1 LTNIDSY
8 PSQIENQSTCPII
21 ATQNI
26 ICSPKNP
33 DLPEDG
39 TPQTT
44 LINRYYDDFVNK
56 DKIQINEDL
65 EDVSD
70 NLEMSP
76 NKSRSDDRLDESSP
90 IIDSSRPENTFDDNH
105 KVAIVSADFFDD
117 FDIPNKPI
125 MYKNKVHT
133 TNDPLMPI
141 SKSEPEHD
149 QKLVATTECSDVY
162 DKDKE
167 DDINL
172 ITDHIL
178 HTMLVELD
186 KDRGIN
192 KALNNGEAQEEM
204 PSFLTRGINTDA
216 LSIAQYLT
224 ELFDKIKQNKDTFLD
239 SLATPLN
246 RDPLEILGHLQ
257 DTEEDTNESESENMA
272 FQQSV
277 LPVDLYLEN
286 EKQRR
291 INKMTEEEQEA
302 ELQKFTLKKLEKARK
317 REIEGILYDEEEFDD
332 DDSIMAE
339 WENIHNKVIFD

>member
-8 PSQIENQSTCPII
+8 PSQIENQATRPII
-21 ATQNI
+21 ATKNI
-26 ICSPKNP
+26 ICSPRNP
-33 DLPEDG
+33 DLPEDA
-39 TPQTT
+39 TPQST
-44 LINRYYDDFVNK
+44 LINRCYDDFVNK

-70 NLEMSP
+70 NIDISP
-76 NKSRSDDRLDESSP
+76 DKKRNDRLDESSP
-90 IIDSSRPENTFDDNH
+90 IIDNSRPENSFDDNH
-105 KVAIVSADFFDD
+105 KVAISSIDYFDD
-117 FDIPNKPI
+117 FEIPDKPI
-125 MYKNKVHT
+125 MYKNKVNKN
-133 TNDPLMPI
+133 NDPLMPI
-141 SKSEPEHD
+141 SKSKSEHD
-149 QKLVATTECSDVY
+149 RKLVANPESSDVY

-204 PSFLTRGINTDA
+204 PSFLTRGISTDA

-257 DTEEDTNESESENMA
+257 DTEEGTNESESENMA